1 MARSRSTKNKSS
13 AESSDGQRDWGQVLG
28 LVYLG
33 LGVLIFVALLTYDRS
48 DLSSNTVPPNPVI
61 QNWIGPFGAIVGK
74 GLFFFFGAAAY
85 LVPTICLGFGL
96 AHVFQRY
103 QTYSQRVTLQ

>member
-1 MARSRSTKNKSS
+1 MI
-13 AESSDGQRDWGQVLG
+13 V
-28 LVYLG
+28 
-33 LGVLIFVALLTYDRS
+33 S

-61 QNWIGPFGAIVGK
+61 QNWIGPFGAIVSK

-96 AHVFQRY
+96 AHFIPFLMYLIRSWRAQELPWDSCFQ
-103 QTYSQRVTLQ
+103 

>member
-74 GLFFFFGAAAY
+74 GLFFF
-85 LVPTICLGFGL
+85 LEPPPTWFLPFAWVSAWLISCHF
-96 AHVFQRY
+96 
-103 QTYSQRVTLQ
+103 